1 MPHIEHKKS
10 IFPYVQPTVEAA
22 DKISKKKE
30 IIDTDFVDL
39 RNKLNKVN
47 DVATE
52 QKNKG
57 I

>member
-22 DKISKKKE
+22 DKISQKKE
-30 IIDTDFVDL
+30 IIDTDFV
-39 RNKLNKVN
+39 
-47 DVATE
+47 ATE
-52 QKNKG
+52 QKNKR